1 MIEARKRREGRMKL
15 KSMSNILFEKQNLEK
30 MEKEKRPKQEMEK
43 LMKELEEDDLKHK
56 QIIQNLKEAQRIK
69 KM

>member
-15 KSMSNILFEKQNLEK
+15 KSMNNILFEKQNLEK
-30 MEKEKRPKQEMEK
+30 MVEEKRHKQEMEK

-56 QIIQNLKEAQRIK
+56 
-69 KM
+69 